1 MTRFLGA
8 FEYHL
13 DDRNRVQ
20 LPPKIRESFS
30 SGAIL
35 VKGGEE
41 CIEVYTHDGFE
52 VLTNVVDKAP
62 RLSQGSENLNRAV
75 FSTAREI
82 PRDGQG
88 RISIPQ
94 ELLTHIG
101 LTNEEKKNSE
111 TRQSVIVAGVGW
123 RLEIWAKDTWQQ
135 KEQNLPK
142 DRIEALERLSLDERA
157 NRPD

>member
-20 LPPKIRESFS
+20 LPPKIREAFS
-30 SGAIL
+30 VGGLL

-52 VLTNVVDKAP
+52 VLTDVVDKAP
-62 RLSQGSENLNRAV
+62 RLSSGSESLNRAV

-82 PRDGQG
+82 PRDRQG

-94 ELLTHIG
+94 ELLQHIG
-101 LTNEEKKNSE
+101 LVNDEVKKTE
-111 TRQSVIVAGVGW
+111 TRQSGVIAGVGW

-135 KEQNLPK
+135 KEEGLPQ
-142 DRIEALERLSLDERA
+142 DRIEALERLALGESSKAE
-157 NRPD
+157 

>member
-20 LPPKIRESFS
+20 LPPKIREAFS
-30 SGAIL
+30 NGAIL

-82 PRDGQG
+82 PRDAQG

-101 LTNEEKKNSE
+101 LTNEEKRNSE
-111 TRQSVIVAGVGW
+111 ARQSVIVAGVGW

-157 NRPD
+157 NRVN